1 MEYFLF
7 IEEVNPRKLQ
17 SHVIADGT
25 DFHLSYVSTIPLT
38 FCKVDGPYDGDRL
51 HLSVPPP
58 PHHPNYLR

>member
-1 MEYFLF
+1 MK
-7 IEEVNPRKLQ
+7 NRKLE

-25 DFHLSYVSTIPLT
+25 DFHLSFTSSIPLT
-38 FCKVDGPYDGDRL
+38 FCKVDGPYSGDRL